1 MASTAAAKE
10 WPETLDAGALASMGW
25 EPAPFVEFVLKVHSR
40 CNLACSYCY
49 MYEMAD
55 QSWRSAPRV
64 ISRATADLAA
74 CRIGEHARR
83 HGLKEVTVVLHGGEP
98 LLAGT
103 DTLDHIARRLR
114 AELGDTRLNLRMQTN
129 GVLLEEGM
137 LRLAREHGIA
147 IGVSIDGGREDH
159 DRRRRFAGGRGS
171 HDDVARALRRLAA
184 PDTRD
189 LFSGLLCTIDLD
201 SDPLRVYE
209 ALLAFAP
216 PAIDFLLPHGNWTSP
231 PPGRVPGNP
240 GSTPYADWLTSVFD
254 RWYAAAPPPTR
265 IRMFQEVMHLL
276 LGGAGHSETV
286 GLSPVRLV
294 VITTDGSLEQ
304 VDTLKSAFAG
314 ATETGLNVR
323 DSDLDAAL
331 RHPAVAA
338 RQLGARSLAAECRA
352 CPLHRVCGGGYYP
365 HRYREGSGFA
375 NPSVYCPDLAA
386 LIRRIRARLSAD
398 LRELREDAR

>member
-1 MASTAAAKE
+1 MALPAVAKE
-10 WPETLDAGALASMGW
+10 PPESPDAGARASAGW

-64 ISRATADLAA
+64 ISRRTADLAA
-74 CRIGEHARR
+74 RRIGEHARS
-83 HGLKEVTVVLHGGEP
+83 HGLDEVTVVLHGGEP
-98 LLAGT
+98 LLAGSG
-103 DTLDHIARRLR
+103 TLDHIARRLR
-114 AELGDTRLNLRMQTN
+114 TELGETRLNLRMQTN
-129 GVLLEEGM
+129 GVLLDDSM
-137 LRLAREHGIA
+137 LRLARTHGIS

-159 DRRRRFAGGRGS
+159 DRHRRFAGGRGS
-171 HDDVARALRRLAA
+171 YDDVARALRRLAA

-209 ALLAFAP
+209 ALLEFAP

-231 PPGRVPGNP
+231 PPGRAPGDP
-240 GSTPYADWLTSVFD
+240 GTPYADWLGAIFD
-254 RWYAAAPPPTR
+254 RWYAAAPPPTNVR
-265 IRMFQEVMHLL
+265 TFQEISHLL
-276 LGGAGHSETV
+276 LGGAGRSETL

-304 VDTLKSAFAG
+304 VDTLKSAYAG
-314 ATETGLNVR
+314 ATETGLSIR
-323 DSDLDAAL
+323 DTALDAAL
-331 RHPAVAA
+331 RHPDVAA
-338 RQLGARSLAAECRA
+338 RQLGVESLSDTCRE

-365 HRYREGSGFA
+365 HRYSEGSGFA

-386 LIRRIRARLSAD
+386 LIRRIRTRLSAD
-398 LRELREDAR
+398 LHALRAGTR